1 MNSEIEQAIIS
12 VLLKEPKNIAMV
24 NANADWFVDGNYRVI
39 FQALQEVGDGSLM
52 TIYGKA
58 KVLSNQFTLTYK
70 ELITLRGNAITD
82 ANLTELVR
90 DLHRLYLKQEVQQA
104 MAVYREAPFEDNL
117 LTLTSASNALL
128 ELDDNVD
135 DGSID
140 DQAKELD
147 YNLDHPVEAGVK
159 SYPRLDE
166 CLAGGFYGGMLFTI
180 GARPGIGKTAFSVNL
195 AAKMLAENDGIQVDY
210 FTLEMTKREMLN
222 RFVSNDTGI
231 SSVTLRSS
239 ADSLTPTLKQVV
251 RQSLSKVKRLNL
263 AVYDTAETLGQIT
276 SVIRQHASAAK
287 KNKYVAF
294 VDYIG
299 LITVPNLKERYLQV
313 GEITRQL
320 KVMTNEYDVPIVALT
335 QLNRSIENRQDR
347 EPQLSDIRESG
358 SVEQD
363 SNVVAFLSRDSSV
376 DDVINLS
383 IKKNREGWQMRIP
396 YQFQGDSMKFQE
408 LKVNSN
414 GS

>member
-320 KVMTNEYDVPIVALT
+320 KVMANEFNVPIIALS
-335 QLNRSIENRQDR
+335 QLNRGIESRQDKT
-347 EPQLSDIRESG
+347 PLLSDLRESG

-363 SNVVAFLSRDSSV
+363 SNVVAFLHKPYDSK
-376 DDVINLS
+376 DVVQLTIA
-383 IKKNREGWQMRIP
+383 KNREGQLGHVN
-396 YQFQGDSMKFQE
+396 FAFNGKGMKFIE
-408 LKVNSN
+408 VE
-414 GS
+414 

>member
-12 VLLKEPKNIAMV
+12 VLLKEPKNVAMV

-70 ELITLRGNAITD
+70 ELIALRGNAITD

-90 DLHRLYLKQEVQQA
+90 DLHRLYLKQEVQRA
-104 MAVYREAPFEDNL
+104 MAVYHEAPFEDNL

-140 DQAKELD
+140 VQAKELD

-195 AAKMLAENDGIQVDY
+195 AAKMLAENEGIQVDY

-263 AVYDTAETLGQIT
+263 AVYDTAETLSQIT

-299 LITVPNLKERYLQV
+299 LITVPSLKERYLQV

-320 KVMTNEYDVPIVALT
+320 KVMTNEYNVPIVALT

-363 SNVVAFLSRDSSV
+363 SNVVAFLSKDKDV
-376 DDVINLS
+376 DDVVNLS

-408 LKVNSN
+408 LAVDSD
-414 GS
+414 GR